1 MTLDRINLITII
13 LISFLLAFGTL
24 AVSAQPQ
31 MNSAPQWEE
40 VEFVFKAEQDYEN
53 PYTDVKMVVEFS
65 GPNGRVIR
73 RPAFW
78 DGDNTWRVRFASP
91 TASGGNGL
99 CNLSTNYGKWPS
111 NMDDFEDY
119 VTSDSDSFSD
129 DNWYFY
135 LEGNG
140 ARVCCNANMSGCE
153 KLASG
158 SPCNANNPS

>member
-1 MTLDRINLITII
+1 MPASKRGFTLVEMLLAIAILVVLSGAI
-13 LISFLLAFGTL
+13 LISISAQREKARATRMLSE
-24 AVSAQPQ
+24 VSA
-31 MNSAPQWEE
+31 
-40 VEFVFKAEQDYEN
+40 
-53 PYTDVKMVVEFS
+53 VV
-65 GPNGRVIR
+65 
-73 RPAFW
+73 PAIYMCLS
-78 DGDNTWRVRFASP
+78 DGGVVSSP

-111 NMDDFEDY
+111 NMDDFGDY

-158 SPCNANNPS
+158 SACNANNP

>member
-1 MTLDRINLITII
+1 
-13 LISFLLAFGTL
+13 LLAIAILVVLSGAILVSISAQREKARATRML
-24 AVSAQPQ
+24 SEVSA
-31 MNSAPQWEE
+31 
-40 VEFVFKAEQDYEN
+40 
-53 PYTDVKMVVEFS
+53 VV
-65 GPNGRVIR
+65 
-73 RPAFW
+73 PAIYMCLS
-78 DGDNTWRVRFASP
+78 DGGVVSSP

-111 NMDDFEDY
+111 KMDGFEDY

-158 SPCNANNPS
+158 SACNANNP

>member
-1 MTLDRINLITII
+1 ML
-13 LISFLLAFGTL
+13 SE
-24 AVSAQPQ
+24 VSA
-31 MNSAPQWEE
+31 
-40 VEFVFKAEQDYEN
+40 
-53 PYTDVKMVVEFS
+53 VVPAIYMCLS
-65 GPNGRVIR
+65 DGGVVSSPN
-73 RPAFW
+73 
-78 DGDNTWRVRFASP
+78 ASED
-91 TASGGNGL
+91 NGL

-158 SPCNANNPS
+158 SPCNANNP